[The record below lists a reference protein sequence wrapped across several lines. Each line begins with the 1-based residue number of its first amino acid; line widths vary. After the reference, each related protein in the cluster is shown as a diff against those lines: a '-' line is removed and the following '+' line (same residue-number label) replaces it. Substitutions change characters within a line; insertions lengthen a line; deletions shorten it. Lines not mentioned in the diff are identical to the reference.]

1 MSQSSPPPDRFKA
14 CEVTG
19 EILPVDSLV
28 QFQGKWVSEKGKQ
41 ILLERLQSGEPAET
55 SYTPRP
61 GFWRR
66 YGCIFLDG
74 LVLIIPNAVVIFSF
88 GTVGLAQNT
97 KHPSVFGTPFIHGM
111 RDAGIGQ
118 ILIFL
123 IGTAYFGIAQGK
135 WGQTLGKRVGREKVV
150 RMDGSPVD
158 MKTGILRGAYYVMPS
173 LISAIGALSA
183 MLPLLYVCYVLG
195 VLWSLADVICLIA
208 DRRMQRALHDRL
220 AGTRVI
226 LLPEP

>member
-1 MSQSSPPPDRFKA
+1 MSQSSPPPDRFKE

-55 SYTPRP
+55 SYSPRP

-66 YGCIFLDG
+66 FGCILLDD
-74 LVLIIPNAVVIFSF
+74 LVLIIPNIVITLSF

-97 KHPSVFGTPFIHGM
+97 KHPPPFGAPFAHGM
-111 RDAGIGQ
+111 VYAGIGE
-118 ILIFL
+118 ILAFL
-123 IGTAYFGIAQGK
+123 VGTAYFGLTQGM

-158 MKTGILRGAYYVMPS
+158 MKTGILRGAYFVMPG
-173 LISAIGALSA
+173 LICGIGAFSA
-183 MLPLLYVCYVLG
+183 MLPLFYICYVLG
-195 VLWSLADVICLIA
+195 FLWSLADIIYLIA

-226 LLPEP
+226 LLPQQ